1 MSDSGIQV
9 KLTPCHPG
17 EFLRREALEEF
28 GLSLGAAAE
37 ILGLPEAVL
46 ADLVHAKTRLT
57 PETALRIEK
66 AFALKMELL
75 LRLQA
80 WYDAVQMRARWDE
93 VEVQPYPP
101 AWAAQAAQPAKMK
114 GE

>member
-1 MSDSGIQV
+1 MSDSGIKV

-28 GLSLGAAAE
+28 GLSIGAAAE
-37 ILGLPEAVL
+37 ILGLPEAAL
-46 ADLVHAKTRLT
+46 ADLVNGKTGLT

-66 AFALKMELL
+66 AFDLKMEVL
-75 LRLQA
+75 LRRQG

-93 VEVQPYPP
+93 VEVLPYPP
-101 AWAAQAAQPAKMK
+101 AWPAQADQPAELKR
-114 GE
+114 